1 MAGKVNPI
9 PEGFS
14 TLTPHI
20 VVSDAAKAID
30 FYKAAFGAEEVLALP
45 GPGGKIMHAELKIGD
60 SMLMMCEACPE
71 MGAKS
76 PSEMGGSPVTLHL
89 YVRDTDAAMKKAADA
104 GATITMPASDAFWGD
119 RYGRLTDP
127 FGHAWSIATHMEDLT
142 PEEVGQRAA
151 KAMGGAKPAGGQS
164 CCEHG

>member
-9 PEGFS
+9 PEGFR

-20 VVSDAAKAID
+20 ILKDAAKAID
-30 FYKAAFGAEEVLALP
+30 FYKNAFGAEEVMLMP
-45 GPGGKIMHAELKIGD
+45 GQDGKIMHAELRIGD

-76 PSEMGGSPVTLHL
+76 PQEIGGSPITMHL
-89 YVRDTDAAMKKAADA
+89 YVTDTDAAMKKAANA
-104 GATITMPASDAFWGD
+104 GATITTPAADAFWGD

-127 FGHAWSIATHMEDLT
+127 FGHNWSIATHMEDLS
-142 PEEVGQRAA
+142 PAEIGQRAA
-151 KAMGGAKPAGGQS
+151 KAMGGGDCG
-164 CCEHG
+164 CDH